1 MSWKTQLRRGLEA
14 TGLIGPYYRWREAR
28 LAAIVSD
35 PVDDGLPMPPPAL
48 LTLVSGAAGQA
59 WYSERGREDAAQFRA
74 LALEQGIDLTQPR
87 TVLDWGVG
95 CGRIARWLAADVTA
109 AGGQF
114 LGCDIHPKLVAW
126 CAGALPGRYL
136 RNGLRPP
143 LPLAPASLDLV
154 YSHSVLTHLTE
165 DTARAWLAELRRL
178 LKPGGCAI
186 LTFHDETYAQAWGP
200 PQVAERL
207 ATQAYV
213 VWNNALEGS
222 NYLSAW
228 TRRAHFRAL
237 AEADFT
243 VAAIIEGGADF
254 PTQAIAVL
262 RPRAPS
268 PPAQRLV

>member
-1 MSWKTQLRRGLEA
+1 MTLKTALRRVLER

-28 LAAIVSD
+28 LAAIVSK

-48 LTLVSGAAGQA
+48 ITLISGSAGQT

-74 LALEQGIDLTQPR
+74 LAHEQGIDLSEPR

-95 CGRIARWLAADVTA
+95 CGRIARWLAAEVIA
-109 AGGQF
+109 GGGQF
-114 LGCDIHPKLVAW
+114 LGCDIHPRLIAW
-126 CAGALPGRYL
+126 CVGALPGRYL

-143 LPLAPASLDLV
+143 LPLEAASLDLV
-154 YSHSVLTHLTE
+154 YSHSVLTHLTQ

-200 PQVAERL
+200 PQVRERL
-207 ATQAYV
+207 TQEDYV

-222 NYLSAW
+222 NYMSAW
-228 TRRAHFRAL
+228 TSRAYFRQL
-237 AEADFT
+237 AAADFT
-243 VAAIIEGGADF
+243 VAKIVEGGADF
-254 PTQAIAVL
+254 PSQAIAVL
-262 RPRAPS
+262 RPKP
-268 PPAQRLV
+268 

>member
-1 MSWKTQLRRGLEA
+1 MTLKTRLRRVLEL

-28 LAAIVSD
+28 LAAMVGET
-35 PVDDGLPMPPPAL
+35 VEDGLPMPPSAL
-48 LTLVSGAAGQA
+48 ITLISSTAGQR

-74 LALEQGIDLTQPR
+74 LAAEQGIDLAQPR

-109 AGGQF
+109 GGGQF
-114 LGCDIHPKLVAW
+114 LGVDIHAKLIAW

-143 LPLAPASLDLV
+143 LPFEAGSVDLV

-165 DTARAWLAELRRL
+165 ETARAWLAELRRL

-200 PQVAERL
+200 PEVRARL
-207 ATQAYV
+207 AAEDYV

-222 NYLSAW
+222 NYMSAW
-228 TRRAHFRAL
+228 TSRAYFRQL
-237 AEADFT
+237 AAAGFT
-243 VAAIIEGGADF
+243 VAKIVEGGADF
-254 PTQAIAVL
+254 PSQAIAVL
-262 RPRAPS
+262 RPKDPS
-268 PPAQRLV
+268 